1 MRKGLLF
8 LFAALL
14 VVGLPLSAMAGT
26 DVYRVVDQDLNNL
39 GEAQNH
45 TYTCFVYNPQ
55 YPNLASAFAD
65 QLVPLQD
72 YVCLNYINAT
82 YSETVRVKTNK
93 DGSKDLGWN
102 LVGHGTVQIWKNG
115 VGGPNVSVSALESSV
130 GMFAAS
136 NPSLDGLLYEGPVQV
151 EQVVQD
157 DGNDGGC
164 AGSDIDYDNNR
175 ITYVPAEGTPL
186 DFFACDWGYL
196 DYVMYHWKLTGNK
209 IAFNKLTI
217 KNGTLSW
224 RDEIQGFEYN
234 VPWP

>member
-1 MRKGLLF
+1 MRKGLLL

-14 VVGLPLSAMAGT
+14 VVALPLSAMAGT

-39 GEAQNH
+39 LEAQMH
-45 TYTCFVYNPQ
+45 SYTCFVYDPQ

-65 QLVPLQD
+65 QLVPGE

-115 VGGPNVSVSALESSV
+115 AGGPNVSLSAFESSV
-130 GMFAAS
+130 KMFAAS

-164 AGSDIDYDNNR
+164 AGVSIDYAGNR
-175 ITYVPAEGTPL
+175 ITDVPAEGTPL
-186 DFFACDWGYL
+186 DLYACDWGYL

-209 IAFNKLTI
+209 IAFNKFTI

-224 RDEIQGFEYN
+224 RDEIQGFEITLS
-234 VPWP
+234 WP